1 LRIRSAKESFLI
13 KSVGFHD
20 FLVGLGIL
28 LMLEGLLFAA
38 SPGWMRKAM
47 QTAMA
52 SPDNILRAIGL
63 VSAVAGLILIWLV
76 RR

>member
-1 LRIRSAKESFLI
+1 MKSFGL
-13 KSVGFHD
+13 HD
-20 FLVGLGIL
+20 FLVGVGML

-47 QTAMA
+47 QAAME
-52 SPDNILRAIGL
+52 SPDNILRALGL
-63 VSAVAGLILIWLV
+63 GSAVAGLILIWLV

>member
-1 LRIRSAKESFLI
+1 MI

-38 SPGWMRKAM
+38 SPSWMRKAM
-47 QTAMA
+47 KSAIA
-52 SPDNILRAIGL
+52 SPDNILRVIGL

>member
-1 LRIRSAKESFLI
+1 MI

-38 SPGWMRKAM
+38 TPGWMRKAM
-47 QTAMA
+47 QTAIA

-63 VSAVAGLILIWLV
+63 ISAVAGLILIWLV

>member
-1 LRIRSAKESFLI
+1 LI

>member
-1 LRIRSAKESFLI
+1 MI
-13 KSVGFHD
+13 KSIGFHD

-47 QTAMA
+47 QSAIA
-52 SPDNILRAIGL
+52 SPDNMLRAIGL
-63 VSAVAGLILIWLV
+63 ISAVAGLILIWLV

>member
-1 LRIRSAKESFLI
+1 LI

-38 SPGWMRKAM
+38 SPSWMRKAM
-47 QTAMA
+47 KSAIA
-52 SPDNILRAIGL
+52 SPDNILRVIGL

>member
-1 LRIRSAKESFLI
+1 MI

>member
-1 LRIRSAKESFLI
+1 MIRSF
-13 KSVGFHD
+13 GFHD
-20 FLVGLGIL
+20 FLAGVGIL

-38 SPGWMRKAM
+38 SPNWMRKAM
-47 QTAMA
+47 QSALA

-63 VSAVAGLILIWLV
+63 VSAVVGLILIWLV

>member
-1 LRIRSAKESFLI
+1 LI

-47 QTAMA
+47 QTAIA

-63 VSAVAGLILIWLV
+63 ISAVAGLILIWLV
-76 RR
+76 RQ

>member
-1 LRIRSAKESFLI
+1 MI

-38 SPGWMRKAM
+38 SPSWMRKAM
-47 QTAMA
+47 QTAIA

-63 VSAVAGLILIWLV
+63 ISAVAGLILIWLV
-76 RR
+76 R

>member
-1 LRIRSAKESFLI
+1 MI

-47 QTAMA
+47 QTAIA

-63 VSAVAGLILIWLV
+63 ISAVAGLILIWLV